1 MKTYEVQFERTFNS
15 SITVEAED
23 PDDASTKAWEQF
35 MKSDLSDVENAQD
48 SGWEEV
54 YSREVEDYD
63 AE

>member
-23 PDDASTKAWEQF
+23 PEDASRKAWDEF
-35 MKSDLSDVENAQD
+35 MNSDLSDVENAQD

-54 YSREVEDYD
+54 YSREVEDDD
-63 AE
+63 A